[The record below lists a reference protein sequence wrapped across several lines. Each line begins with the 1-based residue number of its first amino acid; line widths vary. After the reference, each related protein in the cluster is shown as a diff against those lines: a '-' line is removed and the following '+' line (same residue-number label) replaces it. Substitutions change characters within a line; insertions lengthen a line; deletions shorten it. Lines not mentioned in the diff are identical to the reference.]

1 MFIEY
6 INNIKKSKLFIFY
19 YFMHQCWHFVPFNKS
34 NFDVVIFRR
43 QLQQFQKSFAK
54 HPFNFSTH
62 FPHLVLNY
70 HPVPHADKVFA

>member
-1 MFIEY
+1 VSAALSTIPAASVIIM
-6 INNIKKSKLFIFY
+6 
-19 YFMHQCWHFVPFNKS
+19 YFPVLRRFTYTS
-34 NFDVVIFRR
+34 AVIFRR